1 MATTGVN
8 AVQKDAQK
16 IVTVWTE
23 NPTFSMGEVTVV
35 SLKADMTALTAAD
48 DAVEAKRH
56 ELTAL
61 LNTRDAQIAAL
72 NEVIT
77 RARSGI
83 RSTFGPDS
91 TQYEQAGGKRKS
103 ERKPSVRKPKK
114 E

>member
-35 SLKADMTALTAAD
+35 SLKADM
-48 DAVEAKRH
+48 
-56 ELTAL
+56 TAL